1 MTKLERK
8 VFEKLDLYEN
18 HTRNPAEW
26 FRRGKMYAVLMI
38 ILFARGCVLWVAAH
52 ILMAILYIPHEIY
65 ERLDRW
71 V

>member
-1 MTKLERK
+1 MTRLERR

-26 FRRGKMYAVLMI
+26 FKRNKTYALLMI
-38 ILFARGCVLWVAAH
+38 LLFARSCVFWIFSR
-52 ILMAILYIPHEIY
+52 ILILILYIPHEIY